1 MATGEDKRA
10 TMTST
15 KPRSE
20 TSDEAVLRATG
31 KSCDDWFAILDA
43 AGACE
48 LAHREI
54 AVYLREQENVSPW
67 WSQEVTVQYE
77 RARGLREKHQ
87 TLSGYQVSVSKTIAV
102 PLDALYA
109 ACADDNAR
117 SSWLGEAP
125 LTVRKATPSKSVR
138 ATWGEGASSVDI
150 GCYEK
155 GAAKSQVTVQHSK
168 LADQEEVEEMRTY
181 WKAALERLAGD
192 LGAGRR

>member
-1 MATGEDKRA
+1 MRRCCGRPGRAATIGSRFWTLPA
-10 TMTST
+10 LASW
-15 KPRSE
+15 R
-20 TSDEAVLRATG
+20 TG
-31 KSCDDWFAILDA
+31 
-43 AGACE
+43 
-48 LAHREI
+48 EI

-102 PLDALYA
+102 PLDALYT
-109 ACADDNAR
+109 ACADDKAR

-125 LTVRKATPSKSVR
+125 LTVRKATPLKSVR
-138 ATWGEGASSVDI
+138 ATWGRGRQQRRHQLLR
-150 GCYEK
+150 K

-168 LADQEEVEEMRTY
+168 LADQEEVEKRQTY
-181 WKAALERLAGD
+181 WKAALERLASD

>member
-1 MATGEDKRA
+1 MTTGGDKRE
-10 TMTST
+10 TMTSA
-15 KPRSE
+15 KPQSG

-43 AGACE
+43 AGARE

-54 AVYLREQENVSPW
+54 AVYLRERENVSPW
-67 WSQEVTVQYE
+67 WSQQVTVQYE

-87 TLSGYQVSVSKTIAV
+87 TLNGYQVSVSKTIAV

-117 SSWLGEAP
+117 SNWLGEAP

-138 ATWGEGASSVDI
+138 ATWGGGASSVDI
-150 GCYEK
+150 SCYEK

-168 LADQEEVEEMRTY
+168 LADQEEVEKMRTY
-181 WKAALERLAGD
+181 WKAALERLTGD
-192 LGAGRR
+192 LRFVRR

>member
-87 TLSGYQVSVSKTIAV
+87 TLSGYQVSVSKTITV
-102 PLDALYA
+102 PLDVLYA
-109 ACADDNAR
+109 ACADDKAR
-117 SSWLGEAP
+117 SGWLGEAP

-138 ATWGEGASSVDI
+138 AMWGKGASRVDI
-150 GCYEK
+150 SCYEK

-168 LADQEEVEEMRTY
+168 LADQEEVEEMRTH
-181 WKAALERLAGD
+181 WKAALERLAGA
-192 LGAGRR
+192 LEAGRG